1 MYVFFNHRTLRKHFE
16 DPAMDDATLV
26 KAAAA
31 QYVRDMGPEATGYLR
46 EMQEIAFSLSD
57 ADSAQAW
64 RDIAEAAQAL
74 LLAPTSD
81 SSRPRTQSSLGVSF
95 RAFANS

>member
-1 MYVFFNHRTLRKHFE
+1 
-16 DPAMDDATLV
+16 MDDATLV
-26 KAAAA
+26 KAVAA

-46 EMQEIAFSLSD
+46 EMQELAFSLSD

-64 RDIAEAAQAL
+64 HDIKDAAHAILVAL
-74 LLAPTSD
+74 AADASRSQTSRR
-81 SSRPRTQSSLGVSF
+81 SACPF